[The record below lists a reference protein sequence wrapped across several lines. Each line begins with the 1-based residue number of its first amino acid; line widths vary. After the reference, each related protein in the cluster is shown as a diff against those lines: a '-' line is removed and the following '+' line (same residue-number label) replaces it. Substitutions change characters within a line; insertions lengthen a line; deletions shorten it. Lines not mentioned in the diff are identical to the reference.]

1 MNFDPMI
8 ELGLNSAS
16 LTFGYG
22 SDVFGPQCEFRRIDD
37 IRSSLLDPHCSGP
50 DPVYAI
56 AMDVGRISHRD
67 ELQRRKL
74 LFGVVALASGKLG
87 KEFVHSQ
94 GHVHAVSPH
103 CRCST
108 PELLE
113 IWKGSA
119 VVYMQETAQD
129 EPGRCFAVEAKPG
142 DKVVIPPGWAHCV
155 INVDPSEVMAF
166 GAWCVRDYGF
176 DYRAI
181 RAHGGLAW
189 FPVSDE
195 RQHVKWE
202 RNPAYKVCCI
212 VKKLAR
218 EHPELSVWRE
228 VPIYEQFSRN
238 PESFQWIS
246 DATKVAST
254 WESFEP

>member
-8 ELGLNSAS
+8 DLRLNPAS

-37 IRSSLLDPHCSGP
+37 IRSSLLDPHCCGP

-67 ELQRRKL
+67 ELERRKL

-94 GHVHAVSPH
+94 G
-103 CRCST
+103 
-108 PELLE
+108 
-113 IWKGSA
+113 SA

-129 EPGRCFAVEAKPG
+129 EPGRCFAVEAEPA

-155 INVDPSEVMAF
+155 INVDPIEVMVF

-181 RAHGGLAW
+181 RAHGGGA
-189 FPVSDE
+189 
-195 RQHVKWE
+195 
-202 RNPAYKVCCI
+202 
-212 VKKLAR
+212 
-218 EHPELSVWRE
+218 
-228 VPIYEQFSRN
+228 
-238 PESFQWIS
+238 
-246 DATKVAST
+246 
-254 WESFEP
+254 